1 MTKEKKKPNLL
12 IKIGRRIKIK
22 HLVLLVLLLVA
33 NSYAWFIFSTK
44 VSMGVSAHIASWSIH
59 FTAGDGEQIQYINF
73 YVDRIYPGMDE
84 ASQMLYVNNS
94 GTEPAN
100 LNYVIESVRIFDQ
113 EYEVDE
119 DTTPQMLEEM
129 LKDDFPFKF
138 DFLVSSDTIESIS
151 GSETFKITLNW
162 DYESGD
168 DEADTEWGEDAYEYY
183 AENPSDPAIAVRL
196 KISAIQQLPEEEP

>member
-1 MTKEKKKPNLL
+1 
-12 IKIGRRIKIK
+12 
-22 HLVLLVLLLVA
+22 
-33 NSYAWFIFSTK
+33 
-44 VSMGVSAHIASWSIH
+44 
-59 FTAGDGEQIQYINF
+59 
-73 YVDRIYPGMDE
+73 MDE